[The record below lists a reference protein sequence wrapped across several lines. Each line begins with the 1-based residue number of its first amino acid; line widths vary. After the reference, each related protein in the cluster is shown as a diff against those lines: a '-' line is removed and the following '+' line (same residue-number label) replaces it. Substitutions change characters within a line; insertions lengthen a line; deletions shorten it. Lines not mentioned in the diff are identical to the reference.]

1 MSVEMKKV
9 ITFNFTVKDKEGLVL
24 DSSENKEP
32 LSYLSGTNSILPK
45 LEETLSG
52 MIIGSKK
59 NVKIAANDAYGEYKE
74 EAVQTVKKEQFPQ
87 EAQLVVGARYVAN
100 SPDGAQMPFVIT
112 DVKEDDI
119 TVDFN
124 HPLAGKDLEFDV
136 ELVDVRDATPEEM
149 QHGHV
154 HGPGGHNH

>member
-1 MSVEMKKV
+1 MSVEMNKV
-9 ITFNFTVKDKEGLVL
+9 ITFNFTVKDKEGAVL

-45 LEETLSG
+45 LEETLNG
-52 MIIGSKK
+52 MIIGSIK
-59 NVKIAANDAYGEYKE
+59 NVKIAAGEAYGDYKE

-87 EAQLVVGARYVAN
+87 EAQLVAGARYVAN
-100 SPDGAQMPFVIT
+100 SPDGGQMPFVIKE
-112 DVKEDDI
+112 VKENDV

-136 ELVDVRDATPEEM
+136 ELLDVRDATPEEM

>member
-1 MSVEMKKV
+1 MSVEMNKV
-9 ITFNFTVKDKEGLVL
+9 ITFNFTVKDEDGAVL

-32 LSYLSGTNSILPK
+32 LSYLSGTNSIIPK
-45 LEETLSG
+45 LEEALNG

-59 NVKIAANDAYGEYKE
+59 NVKIATDDAYGAYKD
-74 EAVQTVKKEQFPQ
+74 EAVQTVKKDQFPQ

-100 SPDGAQMPFVIT
+100 SPEGVQMPFIIT
-112 DVKEDDI
+112 DVKDDDI

-124 HPLAGKDLEFDV
+124 HPLAGRDLEFDV

-154 HGPGGHNH
+154 HGPGGHHH